1 MKYKDLI
8 RFEAM
13 ALMLMLLVS
22 CHRDHRRSTSNMSD
36 AILVTDTVNIGKDL
50 GDVSDSKMVL
60 DSVCYYWPGEAV
72 PYQYSVIEL
81 ISEADQVLCGYLWG
95 TTDEFDYAREGYLP
109 GYMVVPMQD
118 IKQKGDTLNFEID
131 TDGHKFY
138 SAPVSIYIHDPEKEH
153 CDSLH
158 QWYVPSDN
166 FWDTVKFTA
175 VFNKKELS
183 IIAKSKYWYW
193 DDKPHVFRVY
203 DRDSL
208 AKILPPIPEDI
219 EKINHGDGWFPV
231 LNDTVLPEEITEEI
245 PFDS

>member
-1 MKYKDLI
+1 MKQSKLIRYTVAVLAIVAFDACGNKKPSATDVSETAETSDLI
-8 RFEAM
+8 
-13 ALMLMLLVS
+13 VS
-22 CHRDHRRSTSNMSD
+22 AVESTRE
-36 AILVTDTVNIGKDL
+36 TR
-50 GDVSDSKMVL
+50 
-60 DSVCYYWPGEAV
+60 DSVYYYWPGEAAS
-72 PYQYSVIEL
+72 YEYSVIEL
-81 ISEADQVLCGYLWG
+81 VFDDNKVLCGYLWG

-131 TDGHKFY
+131 TDGHEFY
-138 SAPVSIYIHDPEKEH
+138 SAPVSIYIHDPVKEH

-158 QWYVPSDN
+158 KWYVPSDN
-166 FWDTVKFTA
+166 CWDTVKFTA

-193 DDKPHVFRVY
+193 DDKPHVFHAY

-231 LNDTVLPEEITEEI
+231 LNDSISTEE
-245 PFDS
+245 